1 MFARFRDDN
10 FFLTAPVS
18 QSGIGTWVGN
28 TLVPDSVGNSCNA
41 NSPANVGD
49 SECSADT
56 LLLPDGRSLAWAEFG
71 HRHGYPLIY
80 FHSQAGSRL
89 EAGLLHDT
97 AIAAGFRLIAIDRP
111 GIGKSDFRT
120 LKRHWEFGA
129 DVQALISHLKLLN
142 PGLISW
148 AGGAPFALALAATP
162 GVAISFVTLLAPT
175 PAPAF
180 GCSDFVRAGPGRAG
194 FSYTSVFISRL
205 MTGVM
210 QCALGLRQRSAGK
223 KISAKQINRQLFRLK
238 EQVCHAD
245 RRLLDT
251 PWVSDLLLRDAQ
263 EATLKGTRGAAQDS
277 VMALRG
283 WDFNLADIKVP
294 VHIWQ
299 GCADN
304 LTPMRCAN
312 NLARSLPAGVLH
324 ALRCQGHFFHGES
337 ALDIFQRIRQEL
349 QSVSRSA
356 LNR

>member
-1 MFARFRDDN
+1 
-10 FFLTAPVS
+10 
-18 QSGIGTWVGN
+18 
-28 TLVPDSVGNSCNA
+28 
-41 NSPANVGD
+41 
-49 SECSADT
+49 
-56 LLLPDGRSLAWAEFG
+56 
-71 HRHGYPLIY
+71 
-80 FHSQAGSRL
+80 
-89 EAGLLHDT
+89 
-97 AIAAGFRLIAIDRP
+97 
-111 GIGKSDFRT
+111 
-120 LKRHWEFGA
+120 
-129 DVQALISHLKLLN
+129 
-142 PGLISW
+142 
-148 AGGAPFALALAATP
+148 
-162 GVAISFVTLLAPT
+162 
-175 PAPAF
+175 
-180 GCSDFVRAGPGRAG
+180 
-194 FSYTSVFISRL
+194 
-205 MTGVM
+205 VM

-356 LNR
+356 LNRQATAL